1 MILDRIRRGQP
12 VEHFETVRV
21 RKDGTHVDVSL
32 TISPVRDSTGRV
44 IGASKVARDV
54 TERKRVEE
62 AIKETEVSARLLK
75 LQDEERRRMARELH
89 DGVGQLLAAMNMNAG
104 GLEMEKANLSPE
116 GVRCVDENAR
126 LIDQVSSDIRTLSY
140 LFHPPMLDEMG
151 LPSALAWYV
160 DGFAERSKIAA
171 TLEVP
176 TDWERLP
183 EDYELCLFRIAQEC
197 LTNIHRHSGSP
208 TATVKLS
215 RSPSE
220 ITLEVSDK
228 GRGVDPEIQARIAS
242 GKTAGVGLRGM
253 RERVRQLGGNVEIR
267 STAKG
272 TAVIATLPL
281 VESAQ
286 SQREPVV

>member
-1 MILDRIRRGQP
+1 
-12 VEHFETVRV
+12 
-21 RKDGTHVDVSL
+21 
-32 TISPVRDSTGRV
+32 
-44 IGASKVARDV
+44 
-54 TERKRVEE
+54 
-62 AIKETEVSARLLK
+62 